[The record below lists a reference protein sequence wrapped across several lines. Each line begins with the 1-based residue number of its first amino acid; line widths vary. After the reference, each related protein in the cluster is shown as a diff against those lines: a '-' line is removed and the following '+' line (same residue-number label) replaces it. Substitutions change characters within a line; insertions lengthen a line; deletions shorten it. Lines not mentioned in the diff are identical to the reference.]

1 VKKENQPFLVFPW
14 RVRQLYLNFGGQ
26 IQRAT
31 EILQGDYFFI
41 VLAFFLEC
49 GPVANNARPA
59 PDEIRALAGRG
70 GVKVLTPCFGAF
82 GWAKG
87 KNST

>member
-1 VKKENQPFLVFPW
+1 
-14 RVRQLYLNFGGQ
+14 VRQLYLNFGGESDGDFTGSA
-26 IQRAT
+26 R
-31 EILQGDYFFI
+31 QG
-41 VLAFFLEC
+41 ARHARH

-59 PDEIRALAGRG
+59 PDEIRALVGRG

-82 GWAKG
+82 GRTKA